1 MTAGFFYAHTVA
13 KAPSKDAKALCTHTT
28 LPRARAVAR
37 RYSKLSLANAAY
49 VMERDFETGK
59 STILEH
65 WENGTLL
72 LVKPVKP
79 EKPEKKAKK
88 VKA

>member
-37 RYSKLSLANAAY
+37 RYSERPVANAAY
-49 VMERDFETGK
+49 VVERDFETGK

-72 LVKPVKP
+72 LVKP
-79 EKPEKKAKK
+79 EKKAKK

>member
-1 MTAGFFYAHTVA
+1 
-13 KAPSKDAKALCTHTT
+13 
-28 LPRARAVAR
+28 VAR

-72 LVKPVKP
+72 LVKP